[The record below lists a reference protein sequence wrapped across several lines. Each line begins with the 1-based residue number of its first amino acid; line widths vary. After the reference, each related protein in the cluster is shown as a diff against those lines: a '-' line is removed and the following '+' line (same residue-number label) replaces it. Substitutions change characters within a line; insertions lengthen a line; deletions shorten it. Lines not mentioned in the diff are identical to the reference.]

1 MIWSHVSGRTTIAM
15 GMAVVS
21 FALTLSSFAQDVK
34 RPHIVLI
41 VADDLGWNAVGY
53 HGGFVKTP
61 NIDRIAKQGVEL
73 DRFYVSPMCSPTR
86 AGLMTGRYPMRFG
99 MARSV
104 VRPWA
109 KFGLPPEERNLPK
122 ALAEVGY
129 QHRGAFGKWH
139 LGHLAPQWHP
149 LAQGFTEYK
158 GAYNGAADYLTRDR
172 DGETD
177 WHVNGDD
184 VEEKGYTTDLIA
196 DAACTF
202 ISEHAKSGPMLCYV
216 PFSAPHEPLQAPDKY
231 IKRYANL
238 DDNPND
244 DHPSDKRKLAAM
256 VACMDDGIGRILG
269 AIEKAGITKDT
280 VVWFLSD
287 NGGIGSIHGN
297 NAPLRAA
304 KLTVYE
310 GGVRTP
316 AAVWWPSVIEGGR
329 KIETPIVNVDV
340 MPTLVALAGGVVVA
354 AANSDKPLDGVD
366 VSGVLAGKESKI
378 PPRDLYF
385 FTGQTGLETEQIAV
399 TSPEGWKLVIKGPDV
414 RRPGGFRTPQHKVEL
429 FNLADDPIEKTDH
442 AAEKPEIVAQ
452 LGAKAVAFRQSEP
465 KHSLPPINRKPRD
478 FHPPPRWHNAPAA
491 ATAPASGGSPYRK

>member
-1 MIWSHVSGRTTIAM
+1 MISSHVPARVAAAIASLL
-15 GMAVVS
+15 AL
-21 FALTLSSFAQDVK
+21 FALASAASAQDAR
-34 RPHIVLI
+34 RPNIVVI

-61 NIDRIAKQGVEL
+61 NIDRIAKQGVDL

-109 KFGLPPEERNLPK
+109 KFGLPPDERTLPK
-122 ALAEVGY
+122 ALAEAGY
-129 QHRGAFGKWH
+129 KHRGAFGKWH
-139 LGHLAPQWHP
+139 LGHLEPQWHP

-158 GAYNGAADYLTRDR
+158 GTYNGAADYFTRDR
-172 DGETD
+172 DGEID

-184 VEEKGYTTDLIA
+184 VDEKGYTTDLIA
-196 DAACTF
+196 DAACRF
-202 ISEHAKSGPMLCYV
+202 IVAHAKDGPLLCYA
-216 PFSAPHEPLQAPDKY
+216 PFSAPHDPLEAPDEY
-231 IKRYANL
+231 VKRYANL
-238 DDNPND
+238 DDDPKDNK
-244 DHPSDKRKLAAM
+244 PSDKQKLAAM
-256 VACMDDGIGRILG
+256 IACMDDGIGRILET
-269 AIEKAGITKDT
+269 IEKSGIAKDT

-287 NGGIGSIHGN
+287 NGGIGAIPGN
-297 NAPLRAA
+297 NTPLRAA

-316 AAVWWPSVIEGGR
+316 AAVWWPRVIEGGR

-340 MPTLVALAGGVVVA
+340 MPTLVALAGG
-354 AANSDKPLDGVD
+354 NEKSDKPLDGVD
-366 VSGVLAGKESKI
+366 VSGLLTGKQAKI
-378 PPRDLYF
+378 APRDLYF

-414 RRPGGFRTPQHKVEL
+414 RRPGGFGTPQHKVEL
-429 FNLADDPIEKTDH
+429 FNVADDPLEKTDH
-442 AAEKPEIVAQ
+442 AAEKPDIVAQ

-465 KHSLPPINRKPRD
+465 KHSLPPMNRKPRD
-478 FHPPPRWHNAPAA
+478 FQPPPKWHNAPA
-491 ATAPASGGSPYRK
+491 PASTPGSR